1 MFSRTLL
8 ASLVGTTAIIAQAA
22 PMDKS
27 DALANTPYLNQN
39 DSGFD
44 MTFSP
49 KPYRTL

>member
-8 ASLVGTTAIIAQAA
+8 ASLVGTTAIMAQAA

-27 DALANTPYLNQN
+27 DALANTPYFNQT

-44 MTFSP
+44 LTFSP
-49 KPYRTL
+49 KHYRH